1 MLALSLV
8 GALYGGAKAYF
19 ILSGGLLEPRL
30 LRMCATGTTMQARTG
45 LATIVN
51 KEVPGQLLRT
61 MADNLTANT

>member
-1 MLALSLV
+1 
-8 GALYGGAKAYF
+8 
-19 ILSGGLLEPRL
+19 
-30 LRMCATGTTMQARTG
+30 MQARTG